1 MSKEL
6 LWVLVLPLVWWF
18 GWAMAFHWMKLR
30 LMIQLDQLKKET
42 LEAKALVFELQ
53 KSQESWLRRDSR
65 LAMEHS
71 LRSLRPKEQE

>member
-1 MSKEL
+1 
-6 LWVLVLPLVWWF
+6 VLATVAVAVSIF
-18 GWAMAFHWMKLR
+18 SCMEVTVGVEGTVVVR

-42 LEAKALVFELQ
+42 LEAKALVSELQ